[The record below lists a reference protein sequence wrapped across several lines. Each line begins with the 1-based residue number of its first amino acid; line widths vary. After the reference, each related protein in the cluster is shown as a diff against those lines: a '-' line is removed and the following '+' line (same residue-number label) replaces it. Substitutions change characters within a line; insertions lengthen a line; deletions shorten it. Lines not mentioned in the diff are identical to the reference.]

1 MSQRQM
7 NGDANDIKGK
17 YGMIVRG
24 AIVRENNWLLHSPAS
39 LLAGFHC
46 LSHTRCLGN

>member
-17 YGMIVRG
+17 FGTTVQE
-24 AIVRENNWLLHSPAS
+24 AFVRENDWLLHSATS
-39 LLAGFHC
+39 LLANFHC